1 MSAKKTSTPV
11 ATNSDSPHISEK
23 LSDHG
28 ADVAQEAVEKSS
40 LLSSKKTAR
49 KKSPTPR
56 NKKTATDANA
66 ILSMTDEKEAKPVK
80 DAAKAAPETRKKRK
94 TTKTVSSETSS
105 GKKATTKRKKAAT
118 TIHIDPDAPADQPI
132 EIPGFTD
139 DYEVSLEGSTVTSVE
154 KQGNVKSKATSRNRT
169 AKKSSVRK
177 KPQEN
182 LSSPIVFSSEDTD
195 NSSGKSNKPAKKRS
209 SKKSP
214 DNKKSST
221 PSSVSSETNHQ
232 TVTQDNVSAVEGSAP
247 PSDAKG
253 GESAPHFDNLGL
265 SQPILRAI
273 EELGYTTPTPI
284 QYQAI
289 PEVLAGHDVLGV
301 AQTGTGKTASF
312 TLPLLEK
319 LSNSRARARM
329 PRSLILEPT
338 RELALQVADNFEL
351 YGKNLRLN
359 HALLI
364 GGNSM
369 NEQRDLLNR
378 GVDVLIATPGRLLDL
393 FDRGGLL
400 LMQTDLLVIDEA
412 DRMLDM
418 GFIPDIERIVSLL
431 PSSRQT
437 LFFSATMAPEI
448 KRLADAFLTTPRE
461 ITVAR
466 QSSVASTITERL
478 CLVGKQDKKRA
489 LKKALEQKDVENAII
504 FCNRKRDVDELQAF
518 LSRNRF
524 SVGHL
529 HGDLTQPLRFTTL
542 EKFRSGELKILV
554 CSDVAARGI
563 DIDGLSH
570 VFNYDLPFNAEDYV
584 HRIGRTGR
592 AGKEGFALSFAL
604 PNEHNLLEAIERLT
618 GKVIEYI
625 ALEGIAPA
633 QWSDEGTPT
642 AGPKQG
648 YLEKD
653 PGKKKRDKNQNRQ
666 QKNSDS
672 SREVHQAKKTENRSP
687 DKKLDR
693 SHNHKSFLPPIPDSD
708 DDQQGFGDITPSFM
722 NVSFKLAPHLFSDS
736 K

>member
-1 MSAKKTSTPV
+1 MQDEALETPVSSVASNEGDAAETPSDDTVKDTPKPRKRRTTAKTSTATPKV
-11 ATNSDSPHISEK
+11 AATRR
-23 LSDHG
+23 
-28 ADVAQEAVEKSS
+28 
-40 LLSSKKTAR
+40 KKTAPVL
-49 KKSPTPR
+49 KFDP
-56 NKKTATDANA
+56 
-66 ILSMTDEKEAKPVK
+66 EA
-80 DAAKAAPETRKKRK
+80 
-94 TTKTVSSETSS
+94 
-105 GKKATTKRKKAAT
+105 
-118 TIHIDPDAPADQPI
+118 ADQPV
-132 EIPGFTD
+132 EIPGFSD
-139 DYEVSLEGSTVTSVE
+139 NPEGSPE
-154 KQGNVKSKATSRNRT
+154 
-169 AKKSSVRK
+169 SSA
-177 KPQEN
+177 PE
-182 LSSPIVFSSEDTD
+182 
-195 NSSGKSNKPAKKRS
+195 PAKKRRVVQRK
-209 SKKSP
+209 KKSETVTAP
-214 DNKKSST
+214 EETDSQNMAELPPIHEKPVRKRKTATKHPIKTGPVDSVIADL
-221 PSSVSSETNHQ
+221 PEAQSSVLPTDTETPAE
-232 TVTQDNVSAVEGSAP
+232 TASFYE
-247 PSDAKG
+247 
-253 GESAPHFDNLGL
+253 LGL
-265 SQPILRAI
+265 SRPILEAI
-273 EELGYTTPTPI
+273 EEIGYTTPTPI

-338 RELALQVADNFEL
+338 RELALQVADNFKL

-431 PSSRQT
+431 PRSRQT

-448 KRLADAFLTTPRE
+448 RRLADAFLTTPKE

-478 CLVGKQDKKRA
+478 CLVEKSDKKRA
-489 LKKALEQKDVENAII
+489 LKKALENREVENAII
-504 FCNRKRDVDELQAF
+504 FCNRKRDVDELQAY

-529 HGDLTQPLRFTTL
+529 HGDLTQQLRFSTL
-542 EKFRSGELKILV
+542 ERFRSGEVKILV

-592 AGKEGFALSFAL
+592 AGKEGHALSFAT
-604 PNEHNLLEAIERLT
+604 PDERALLEAIERLT
-618 GKVIEYI
+618 GKVIEYTT
-625 ALEGIAPA
+625 LEGIHTAEWLDEKAPVTGKNKRNTRK
-633 QWSDEGTPT
+633 ETP
-642 AGPKQG
+642 
-648 YLEKD
+648 EKKSTERNASS
-653 PGKKKRDKNQNRQ
+653 PNTEEKKPARRPNQR
-666 QKNSDS
+666 
-672 SREVHQAKKTENRSP
+672 T
-687 DKKLDR
+687 L
-693 SHNHKSFLPPIPDSD
+693 LPPMPESD
-708 DDQQGFGDITPSFM
+708 VAQQGFGAAMPAFM
-722 NVSFKLAPHLFSDS
+722 NVEFSLDPHLLANNDNE
-736 K
+736 